1 MLDRQFFWQ
10 HHSVRC
16 ALLLCGLHVLQL
28 TVLPFVCSWFVLERA
43 LMEIQVL
50 GRRFAVDFVSAACD
64 VQVACAYY
72 TLEKV

>member
-1 MLDRQFFWQ
+1 
-10 HHSVRC
+10 
-16 ALLLCGLHVLQL
+16 
-28 TVLPFVCSWFVLERA
+28 
-43 LMEIQVL
+43 MEIQVL